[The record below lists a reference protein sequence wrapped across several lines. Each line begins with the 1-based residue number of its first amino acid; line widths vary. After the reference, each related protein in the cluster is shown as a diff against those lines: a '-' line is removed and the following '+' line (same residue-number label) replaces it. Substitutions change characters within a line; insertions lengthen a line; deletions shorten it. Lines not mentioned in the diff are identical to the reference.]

1 MHIRELSSADATC
14 GGKARNLGLLIGA
27 GLPVPDG
34 FVVLPAAT
42 PDEVAVAL
50 EAAAFDGLDGVT
62 LAVRSSSPLEDAV
75 TGAGPGVFE
84 SVVDVATADVW
95 SAIERVRASAQSDA
109 ARRYAQKPSPTYLLH
124 DMRRNHVGLDFAV
137 IVQRFIPGTRITI
150 YTRPPEDAAGTAA
163 WIQPADGEP
172 LALLREPIGGIEQDP
187 RVELALAAERAI
199 AATGGADVELVDDG
213 TQLWV
218 VQARPIVR
226 VEPQRAHAV
235 ARMRPPAIVLAPLVA
250 DGRRWRWDVTHNP
263 DPLSPAQTGL
273 VELVERAGVAP
284 WSMRVVGGYLYSA
297 ARDTTTA
304 PPSLAT
310 DVADIEARMAAVLGA
325 GGDVMSLADA
335 LERYVA
341 FYRIWA
347 NELAPLVAAE
357 QREDAGPGGRPSSVE
372 ATLFAAARG
381 EMSEDEALARLGVLA
396 PAWDVAVPTF
406 AETPAVV
413 RDAIARA
420 RLVVTPVASSPAA
433 RSAAAPIADLAERD
447 DFWFAQ
453 AQWLVRRALRETVS
467 AMGIEIED
475 AAWLPLDELAGGHV
489 LDPTHARRR
498 AAAARAASTRA
509 AAWEMPIEVPE
520 VEAKAREALRGY
532 GTGGTV
538 TGRVVRF
545 ASLAGAIAVGPRDVI
560 VTRAVTPALAVL
572 VVGCGALVSETGG
585 PLDHGAALARELGI
599 PCVVGCEGAFSA
611 LTDGMFVTVDGATGA
626 VYSSSSS

>member
-1 MHIRELSSADATC
+1 MIA
-14 GGKARNLGLLIGA
+14 A
-27 GLPVPDG
+27 GLPVPAG
-34 FVVLPAAT
+34 FVVLPGAT
-42 PDEVAVAL
+42 PDEVTTAL
-50 EAAAFDGLDGVT
+50 DDLDGAR

-84 SVVDVATADVW
+84 SIVDVAPADVW
-95 SAIERVRASAQSDA
+95 SAVERVRASAQSDA
-109 ARRYAQKPSPTYLLH
+109 ARRYAQKTSPTDFLH
-124 DMRRNHVGLDFAV
+124 DSRINHVGLDFAV
-137 IVQRFIPGTRITI
+137 IVQRFIPGSRITI

-163 WIQPADGEP
+163 WIQPADGE
-172 LALLREPIGGIEQDP
+172 ASAVLREPIGGIEQDP
-187 RVELALAAERAI
+187 RVEIALKAERAI
-199 AATGGADVELVDDG
+199 GATGGADVELVDDG
-213 TQLWV
+213 TALWV

-226 VEPQRAHAV
+226 AAARVV
-235 ARMRPPAIVLAPLVA
+235 AQRPPAIVLAPLVA
-250 DGRRWRWDVTHNP
+250 DGRTWRWDVTHNP

-297 ARDTTTA
+297 VRGAPPAAVATA
-304 PPSLAT
+304 P
-310 DVADIEARMAAVLGA
+310 DVGDIEARMAAVLSGPPRE
-325 GGDVMSLADA
+325 GVSLSLAEA

-347 NELAPLVAAE
+347 NELAPLVSAE
-357 QREDAGPGGRPSSVE
+357 KREHVAMGARPSSVE

-381 EMSEDEALARLGVLA
+381 EVSEDVAMARLGVLA

-406 AETPAVV
+406 AETPALV

-420 RLVVTPVASSPAA
+420 RLVAALESPAA
-433 RSAAAPIADLAERD
+433 SNPAAPIADLAERD

-467 AMGIEIED
+467 AMGIDPDD
-475 AAWLPLDELAGGHV
+475 AAWLPLDDLAEGHV
-489 LDPTHARRR
+489 LDPTQARRR
-498 AAAARAASTRA
+498 AAAARAANTRA

-532 GTGGTV
+532 GSGGSI

-611 LTDGMFVTVDGATGA
+611 LTDGMLVTVDGATGA